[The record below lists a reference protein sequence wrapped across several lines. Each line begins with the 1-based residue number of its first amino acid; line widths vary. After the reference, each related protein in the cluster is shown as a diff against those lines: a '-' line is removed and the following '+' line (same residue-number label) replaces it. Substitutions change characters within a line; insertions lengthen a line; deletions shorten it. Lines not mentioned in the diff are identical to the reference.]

1 MSLKLVW
8 DDEAYELFSE
18 TDGLLIVR

>member
-8 DDEAYELFSE
+8 EDESYELFSE
-18 TDGLLIVR
+18 ADGLLIVR

>member
-8 DDEAYELFSE
+8 EDETYELFSE